1 MMEQQ
6 SVHES
11 AAKLMSAAEV
21 WEDAQQIAAILQ
33 RHQSKVEPVVRLQI
47 PLSVFVSA
55 LEQFDRD
62 ELIIVRRRIDER
74 LAA

>member
-1 MMEQQ
+1 MEQK
-6 SVHES
+6 SVHEPD
-11 AAKLMSAAEV
+11 AKLMDAADV
-21 WEDAQQIAAILQ
+21 WEDAQQIESILV
-33 RHQSKVEPVVRLQI
+33 RNRTEAEPVVRLHI

-62 ELIIVRRRIDER
+62 ELMIVRQRIEEQ

>member
-1 MMEQQ
+1 MKQQ
-6 SVHES
+6 SVHEPD
-11 AAKLMSAAEV
+11 AKLMDAAEV

-33 RHQSKVEPVVRLQI
+33 RNHSKVEPVVRLQI